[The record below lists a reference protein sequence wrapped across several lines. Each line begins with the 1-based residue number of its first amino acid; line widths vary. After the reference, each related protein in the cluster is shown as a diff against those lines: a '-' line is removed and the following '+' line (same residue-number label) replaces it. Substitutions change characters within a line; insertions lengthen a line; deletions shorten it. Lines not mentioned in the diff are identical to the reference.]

1 MLKHIEYTTVEHQIE
16 KLKKQHLIINDESF
30 AIDALR
36 YYGYSNLIKSYR
48 EPYIISGEGRIRYRD
63 GVSFEQIVSLYVLDK
78 NLRNAVMASMLD
90 LEEIVKAAAAE
101 VIASKFGTDQNN
113 YLSFKNYANKRKRKK
128 YFSLDSILDRMKKA
142 LDTDRDPVNHC
153 LSHHGNVPPW
163 ILFKEVYFSTIVNF
177 IDQFKKSEKIETAN
191 LLYDG
196 SALGLSEESLSY
208 LMVDSLSIALEY
220 RNLVA
225 HGGRTYNYS
234 ASADLRTELIFN
246 NDSFPSVAGF
256 SMLLFILRL
265 LRYLAPFER
274 LHSVLENEVGRHCSS
289 YPEDATYLGQILN
302 VNISRRDAVYISK
315 RSNKFHL
322 DEHCSGMHN
331 AIQIDRSEAEENGY
345 VPCARCCK

>member
-1 MLKHIEYTTVEHQIE
+1 MLKHIEYTTVEYQIE
-16 KLKKQHLIINDESF
+16 KLKKQHLIINDETS
-30 AIDALR
+30 AVAALR

-48 EPYIISGEGRIRYRD
+48 DPYIISSESGIIYRD
-63 GVSFEQIVSLYVLDK
+63 GISFEQIVSLYILDK

-101 VIASKFGTDQNN
+101 VIASKFGTDQNI
-113 YLSFKNYANKRKRKK
+113 YLSFRNYANKRKRKRF
-128 YFSLDSILDRMKKA
+128 FSLASILDRMKKA
-142 LDTDRDPVNHC
+142 LNTDRDPVNHC

-163 ILFKEVYFSTIVNF
+163 ILFKEIYFSTIVNF

-196 SALGLSEESLSY
+196 SILGLDEDSLAY

-246 NDSFPSVAGF
+246 NTSLPSITGF
-256 SMLLFILRL
+256 SKLLFILRL
-265 LRYLAPFER
+265 FRYSAPYDR
-274 LHSVLENEVGRHCSS
+274 LHSALENEVGRHCSS

-302 VNISRRDAVYISK
+302 INISRRDAVYVSK

-331 AIQIDRSEAEENGY
+331 AIQIDRSEAEANGY
-345 VPCARCCK
+345 VPCTRCCK